1 VSTLDFATAA
11 QTLSVYA
18 TLVGHH
24 WSQPHATGAEPSMLR
39 RTLGGVLA
47 SVGPVVTRL
56 VRPPEPD
63 DTIPSD
69 RR

>member
-1 VSTLDFATAA
+1 
-11 QTLSVYA
+11 VYA
-18 TLVGHH
+18 TLVGQH
-24 WSQPHATGAEPSMLR
+24 WSQPSTAGAQGSMLR

-47 SVGPVVTRL
+47 AVGPIVTRL

-69 RR
+69 PR